1 MGNSGGRPYFFARL
15 PEEKSRIE
23 TIEKFFDIIC
33 DLSSA
38 EMKGLAR
45 ALYRSPESVRCHWKT
60 RKHLPPYDVMLR
72 VIEWDDLDRPLERR
86 KVTQS
91 YVDLF

>member
-1 MGNSGGRPYFFARL
+1 MGNSGGRPYYFATL
-15 PEEKSRIE
+15 PPEKPRILV
-23 TIEKFFDIIC
+23 IGRFYDII
-33 DLSSA
+33 DVLSSA

-45 ALYRSPESVRCHWKT
+45 ALYRSPHTVAKKWKY
-60 RKHLPPYDVMLR
+60 RQCCPPYDVMLR
-72 VIEWDDLDRPLERR
+72 VIEWDDAGRPLTKR